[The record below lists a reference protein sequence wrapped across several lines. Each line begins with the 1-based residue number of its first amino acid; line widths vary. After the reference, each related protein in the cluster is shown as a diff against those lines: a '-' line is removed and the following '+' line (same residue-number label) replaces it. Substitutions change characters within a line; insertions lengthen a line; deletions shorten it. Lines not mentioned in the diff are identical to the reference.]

1 MYLLKMLINLWDNNI
16 VYHGDIFME
25 GINKDNYWACVMNLY
40 LKMWKQEI
48 TLLPSQAKALQTAIK
63 ATKLL
68 IYVMFYLLNNLTLE
82 KFYKLIKK

>member
-1 MYLLKMLINLWDNNI
+1 
-16 VYHGDIFME
+16 
-25 GINKDNYWACVMNLY
+25 MNLY

-48 TLLPSQAKALQTAIK
+48 TLLPSQEKALQTAIK